1 MVQFICRM
9 IFTDLSSASSLHYHR
24 KFLEWLQQSCA
35 SFLLG
40 KSNLYIVI
48 DVSFTWKA
56 HPNKTIYFFHY
67 PLSSPERRPG
77 RIISE
82 VRNDL
87 KWGSNNYYSWFLDRV
102 CGIHHLERPAA
113 KWNLQ
118 VCLWF
123 VVVTFSTVGYGEY
136 TPNDWPAQT
145 FVMIMIAI
153 ALILLPV
160 EVGSVE
166 KLSGIVIC
174 SGMFIPLMRNC
185 HTIINTIRTVLN
197 LSSVRKSSST
207 LF

>member
-1 MVQFICRM
+1 M
-9 IFTDLSSASSLHYHR
+9 
-24 KFLEWLQQSCA
+24 
-35 SFLLG
+35 
-40 KSNLYIVI
+40 
-48 DVSFTWKA
+48 
-56 HPNKTIYFFHY
+56 
-67 PLSSPERRPG
+67 
-77 RIISE
+77 
-82 VRNDL
+82 
-87 KWGSNNYYSWFLDRV
+87 
-102 CGIHHLERPAA
+102 
-113 KWNLQ
+113 
-118 VCLWF
+118 CLWF

>member
-1 MVQFICRM
+1 MYHSHGRPIPTKRFIFS
-9 IFTDLSSASSLHYHR
+9 ITH
-24 KFLEWLQQSCA
+24 
-35 SFLLG
+35 
-40 KSNLYIVI
+40 
-48 DVSFTWKA
+48 
-56 HPNKTIYFFHY
+56 
-67 PLSSPERRPG
+67 SSPERRPG

>member
-1 MVQFICRM
+1 M
-9 IFTDLSSASSLHYHR
+9 
-24 KFLEWLQQSCA
+24 
-35 SFLLG
+35 
-40 KSNLYIVI
+40 
-48 DVSFTWKA
+48 
-56 HPNKTIYFFHY
+56 
-67 PLSSPERRPG
+67 
-77 RIISE
+77 
-82 VRNDL
+82 
-87 KWGSNNYYSWFLDRV
+87 
-102 CGIHHLERPAA
+102 
-113 KWNLQ
+113 
-118 VCLWF
+118 CLWF

-166 KLSGIVIC
+166 KLSGIVIS
-174 SGMFIPLMRNC
+174 SGMLIPWMRNC

>member
-1 MVQFICRM
+1 M
-9 IFTDLSSASSLHYHR
+9 
-24 KFLEWLQQSCA
+24 
-35 SFLLG
+35 
-40 KSNLYIVI
+40 
-48 DVSFTWKA
+48 
-56 HPNKTIYFFHY
+56 
-67 PLSSPERRPG
+67 
-77 RIISE
+77 
-82 VRNDL
+82 
-87 KWGSNNYYSWFLDRV
+87 
-102 CGIHHLERPAA
+102 
-113 KWNLQ
+113 
-118 VCLWF
+118 CLWF

-166 KLSGIVIC
+166 KLSGIVIS
-174 SGMFIPLMRNC
+174 SGMLIPLMRNC